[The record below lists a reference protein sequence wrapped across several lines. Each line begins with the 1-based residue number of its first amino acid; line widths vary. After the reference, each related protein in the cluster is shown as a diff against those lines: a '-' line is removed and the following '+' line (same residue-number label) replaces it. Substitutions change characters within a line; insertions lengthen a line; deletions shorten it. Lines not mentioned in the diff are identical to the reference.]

1 MDCKTAIKLG
11 YCSHKGRDG
20 FCKKFLM
27 GCGDD
32 SIRPMLGPKD
42 KILLKEILINEFK
55 IKQKKMEEFI

>member
-11 YCSHKGRDG
+11 YCSHKGSDG
-20 FCKKFLM
+20 FCKKHLM

-32 SIRPMLGPKD
+32 TIKPISSKE

-55 IKQKKMEEFI
+55 IKQMKMEEFI